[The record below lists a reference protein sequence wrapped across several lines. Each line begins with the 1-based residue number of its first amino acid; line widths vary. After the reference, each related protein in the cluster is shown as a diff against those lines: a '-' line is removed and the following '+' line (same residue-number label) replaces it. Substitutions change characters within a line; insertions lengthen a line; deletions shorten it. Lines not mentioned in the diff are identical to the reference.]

1 MAAINNNS
9 STVVVGRT
17 APVPAGQ
24 QTSAKS
30 IPVVIASDQSAIPVE
45 EQNKQQ
51 SEVALSLLGIPRS
64 EVALGIF
71 ADVNTYD
78 VNPTEWTAFPE
89 QFTSLEQYDPAT
101 NALYEK
107 YSGYGGDQ
115 DWGLTHIAEEAGAM
129 IEAPSDEYSILTSK
143 RFFRYQ
149 PGRVSAATFGV
160 KLNRGLYTISK
171 GDPANKAVRNPTI
184 KKYGIFDKFD
194 GYYYESRNDAYGD
207 NFACV
212 RRTQSIIRDNPLP
225 FSTTAGYQTE
235 DYAWVGVAQVES
247 NAPTYPNAYQILTAN
262 KRFLQEVAADFIAVD
277 TTDAAGASDT
287 ELLGTETLDGLD
299 VADGGTAPSY
309 YTPTSATYN
318 PATGELV
325 LTIGIHSHAV
335 GDTLVLEAESLGFT
349 CDSDGNTT
357 TKYYPRASGEDG
369 RGIGSSR
376 SDNRG
381 NPDPAYNNDLTIRQ
395 VSSDTVTVN
404 VGTSSD
410 TAAHTWAG
418 VNPLYTAAG
427 TESAVAIYTV
437 QDPEWDKCRRDAGLI
452 IEGLLHDIKYGGNA
466 STVYNTYRF
475 FNRKDLDDVK
485 LYVDDSAQEIAR
497 YDVVRKAISD
507 ILGRSQVQFFTPS
520 AADYEPANGN
530 LTLTIGTHSLV
541 PGLRIQISP
550 NSLGFT
556 CSTDGFGAIKL
567 YPRVSGE
574 NGILVNNQANNN
586 VGQED
591 PAYLRAVEI
600 LETTSN
606 TITVNVGRSS
616 DAVLHTPVVPAGT
629 TAREAVYTPSTG
641 VIELEIGPHNHVVG
655 DSVTLDEESL
665 GFTCAL
671 DGSINTLGAITQ
683 TGLYNPTLYTDTT
696 PPAGGT
702 AAVVKV
708 NTNGSGVIT
717 DVELVFRG
725 EGYTTSDSIT
735 FAGNGGTASIPV
747 TAVYGPH
754 ATTKYYPRRSG
765 SAEPG
770 GADPIYATPARI
782 TEVTATTI
790 KFNVGI
796 SSDQSVHRLVSADTD
811 SLRVYSGHQ
820 FQSADT
826 SAVKAYRPTY
836 YTPQVPGDIT
846 GQEAAYNPTSGLL
859 TLEIGPHSIEVGSS
873 ILLQTESLGLSC
885 DYTDE
890 SGVADNFSTVKL
902 YPRASGENK
911 ISNNVGR
918 EDLAYK
924 KGVRVVEVPT
934 STSIIVD
941 VGKSSDTTTH
951 RFVSA
956 AANSVIVYAP
966 TAPHYSD
973 LRGFFASG
981 GATNTLPIAEQG
993 AYQAIANL
1001 LSILTTALQGAGN
1014 YSSIPQPTGSAA
1026 GEMCVYRD
1034 GLIMTHAAAHDPSL
1048 LVEKTDYYV
1057 YDLFDDGYDKWL
1069 RVKVPPGSSGLQVGQ
1084 NCYFNKNGNT
1094 LDNVV
1099 DIGADF
1105 IDDGTIWHIH
1115 SIRDVI
1121 SDSTG
1126 VFQDVR
1132 LSLNPNNEEI
1142 YTPVGGGNVANPS
1155 NPWGSN
1161 EDKAYATAG
1170 LFNISQIS
1178 FGGAPTNYT
1187 GSDIGNTDKE
1197 AYNPATGL
1205 LTLNIGP
1212 HTHSPGDF
1220 VSLAAESLG
1229 FKCLLDGKTSTKY
1242 YPRAS
1247 GEDKTAEDPNSNNN
1261 VGRPDPA
1268 YNTPVKILSVTGTTI
1283 TIDVGISSNASDHDF
1298 VGYNTALTGT
1308 IITITPGVRGAGFS
1322 LQTPT
1327 PFLLPNDARAY
1338 KGLNYSDDS
1347 LNDNPTA
1354 YVDGAFP
1361 YLYPAGASGDPNS
1374 VGYIDTTLQG
1384 TGGLPTL
1391 QQQINYVNKRLYK
1404 NWVWFNVDPRYYKV
1418 YEYRVPRSR
1427 MSGEKLNGVTTD
1439 VVYSDNVLDKKAGD
1453 PVEDEVTLE
1462 QIEFDSVWDLDPT
1475 KVTMY
1480 KIEFSWYGA
1489 VGATFLAYVPVENN
1503 EARWVRVHHLRASNQ
1518 LKVASLGNATLPI
1531 TYMVYGGGS
1540 KNRYGYDNLDRL
1552 ANTESGYGSFS
1563 EQLVKYGASYYIDGG
1578 DRGTVRLFSY
1588 ASETLKEIGGSK
1600 YLISGDVAD
1609 NPDLFTYSAANKL
1622 NPVPG
1627 SSYINAF
1634 ALKIDDTG
1642 TAPAVSDYY
1651 INARVVTGN
1660 ANDQDV
1666 RVIWA
1671 KPAETSTY
1679 VGSQISNTATDA
1691 YDPATGLLTLDIG
1704 EHDHDIG
1711 DRVLLANNSLVFT
1724 CDYNGDGQT
1733 TEKSYPRLSGEDGTP
1748 GGANNNV
1755 GVEDPAYQTEVEILE
1770 VTSTTITINVG
1781 ISSDTS
1787 THQFVGYNSTGVNGV
1802 TYAAGDTIIT
1812 INAGP
1817 FLYLSRALS
1826 ATTGDIS
1833 LVVDRPQPL
1842 IGIKCRREINGVRN
1856 RVQIYPTRLAT
1867 GVTSLSESLV
1877 VQLIKSPLF
1886 QTYDVPS
1893 SDASVGV
1900 DSAINIGKRG
1910 KKILLPKT
1918 EITEYGTYLQD
1929 GESTYGYF
1937 RYTVVGDTSGEA
1949 STMLGLLEKEGGDYY
1964 FSASEVTIDELN
1976 IRGKFLR
1983 VRNWSGPGDNSND
1996 PDLSSTVESPG
2007 FNGFFTSTLS
2017 RLSAVQIDTEQRSPI
2032 PGTGTTVTT
2041 LFSPNSGA
2049 EFNLQSYFDYNK
2061 DYLSFPLT
2069 DLVDS
2074 LYICASS
2081 KSFYG
2086 DNNGLGAYGK
2096 RGEILASI
2104 TWEEQ

>member
-89 QFTSLEQYDPAT
+89 QFTSLDQYVPGGNT
-101 NALYEK
+101 LFEK
-107 YSGYGGDQ
+107 YAGYGGDQ

-129 IEAPSDEYSILTSK
+129 IEAPCDEYSILTSK

-207 NFACV
+207 NFCCV

-262 KRFLQEVAADFIAVD
+262 KRFLQEVAADFISVD

-299 VADGGTAPSY
+299 VVDGGTAPSY
-309 YTPTSATYN
+309 YNPSNATYD
-318 PATGELV
+318 PTTGELV
-325 LTIGIHSHAV
+325 LTIGTHSHVV

-349 CDSDGNTT
+349 CDSDGNTV

-381 NPDPAYNNDLTIRQ
+381 NPDPAYNNDLTIRA
-395 VSSDTVTVN
+395 VTGSTVTVN

-410 TAAHTWAG
+410 TAPHTWAG
-418 VNPLYTAAG
+418 VNTLYTNPG

-485 LYVDDSAQEIAR
+485 LYVDDSSQEIAR

-530 LTLTIGTHSLV
+530 LTLTIGSHSLV
-541 PGLRIQISP
+541 PGLRIQIAP

-600 LETTSN
+600 LETTTN

-616 DAVLHTPVVPAGT
+616 DAVLHSPVVPA
-629 TAREAVYTPSTG
+629 AQVDQEAVYDPVSGDIT
-641 VIELEIGPHNHVVG
+641 LEIGAHNHVVG

-665 GFTCAL
+665 GFRCGL
-671 DGSINTLGAITQ
+671 DS
-683 TGLYNPTLYTDTT
+683 
-696 PPAGGT
+696 
-702 AAVVKV
+702 
-708 NTNGSGVIT
+708 
-717 DVELVFRG
+717 
-725 EGYTTSDSIT
+725 
-735 FAGNGGTASIPV
+735 FATV
-747 TAVYGPH
+747 
-754 ATTKYYPRRSG
+754 KYYPRRSG

-770 GADPIYATPARI
+770 GADPIYVTPARI
-782 TEVTATTI
+782 TAVTATTI
-790 KFNVGI
+790 TFNVGD
-796 SSDQSVHRLVSADTD
+796 SSDTSVHRFVEADTD

-836 YTPQVPGDIT
+836 YTPQVPGDIP
-846 GQEAAYNPTSGLL
+846 GQEAAYNPSTGLL
-859 TLEIGPHSIEVGSS
+859 TLEIGSHSIEAGSS

-885 DYTDE
+885 NYD
-890 SGVADNFSTVKL
+890 GDNYATVKL
-902 YPRASGENK
+902 YPRASGDNL
-911 ISNNVGR
+911 INNNVGR

-924 KGVRVVEVPT
+924 KGVQVVSVT
-934 STSIIVD
+934 ATSITVN
-941 VGKSSDTTTH
+941 VGTSSDTSVH

-973 LRGFFASG
+973 LRGFSAYG

-993 AYQAIANL
+993 AYQAIADL

-1034 GLIMTHAAAHDPSL
+1034 GLIMTHGAAHDPSL
-1048 LVEKTDYYV
+1048 LLEKTDYYV

-1069 RVKVPPGSSGLQVGQ
+1069 RVKVPSGASGLQVGQ

-1099 DIGADF
+1099 DIGANS
-1105 IDDGTIWHIH
+1105 IDDGTIWHVH

-1142 YTPVGGGNVANPS
+1142 YTAVGEGNLANPS

-1161 EDKAYATAG
+1161 EDKAYATTG
-1170 LFNISQIS
+1170 LFSIDSISL
-1178 FGGAPTNYT
+1178 GGAPETYT
-1187 GSDIGNTDKE
+1187 GPDIANTDKE

-1205 LTLNIGP
+1205 LTLNIGE
-1212 HTHSPGDF
+1212 HTHTPGDF
-1220 VSLAAESLG
+1220 VTLADESLG
-1229 FKCLLDGKTSTKY
+1229 FVCLLDDKVVTKY

-1261 VGRPDPA
+1261 VGRADPA
-1268 YNTPVKILSVTGTTI
+1268 FQTAVKILSVTGTTI

-1298 VGYNTALTGT
+1298 VGYNTGTYAAGDT

-1327 PFLLPNDARAY
+1327 PFLLPDDARAY

-1384 TGGLPTL
+1384 AGGIPTL

-1439 VVYSDNVLDKKAGD
+1439 VVYSDNVLDKRAGD

-1531 TYMVYGGGS
+1531 TYSVYGGGS
-1540 KNRYGYDNLDRL
+1540 KNRYGYDNSDRL

-1600 YLISGDVAD
+1600 YFISGDALD
-1609 NPDLFTYSAANKL
+1609 NPDLFTYSAGSKL

-1627 SSYINAF
+1627 SSYVNAF

-1642 TAPAVSDYY
+1642 TAPPVSDYY

-1679 VGSQISNTATDA
+1679 VGPQIANTATDS
-1691 YDPATGLLTLDIG
+1691 YDPVTGLLTLDIG
-1704 EHDHDIG
+1704 EHDHDVG
-1711 DRVLLANNSLVFT
+1711 DRVLIAEEALGFT
-1724 CDYNGDGQT
+1724 CDLDGNVST
-1733 TEKSYPRLSGEDGTP
+1733 KYYPRATGSNEP
-1748 GGANNNV
+1748 GGA
-1755 GVEDPAYQTEVEILE
+1755 DPGYNTELEILE

-1781 ISSDTS
+1781 DSSDTT
-1787 THQFVGYNSTGVNGV
+1787 THTFVGYNTGL
-1802 TYAAGDTIIT
+1802 YAAGDTIIT

-1886 QTYDVPS
+1886 QTFDVPS

-1900 DSAINIGKRG
+1900 NSAINIGKRG
-1910 KKILLPKT
+1910 KRILLPKN

-1929 GESTYGYF
+1929 GEGTYGYF

-1949 STMLGLLEKEGGDYY
+1949 ATMLGLLEKEAGEYY

-1996 PDLSSTVESPG
+1996 PDLSSTVESPE

-2049 EFNLQSYFDYNK
+2049 EFDLQSYFDYNK

-2086 DNNGLGAYGK
+2086 DANGEGAYGK
-2096 RGEILASI
+2096 RGEILASL

>member
-89 QFTSLEQYDPAT
+89 QFTSLEQYVPGGNT
-101 NALYEK
+101 LFEK
-107 YSGYGGDQ
+107 YAGYGGDQ

-129 IEAPSDEYSILTSK
+129 IEAPCDEYSILTSK

-194 GYYYESRNDAYGD
+194 GYYFESRNDAYGD

-225 FSTTAGYQTE
+225 FSTTAGYQSE

-247 NAPTYPNAYQILTAN
+247 NAPTYPNAYDIIKAN
-262 KRFLQEVAADFIAVD
+262 KRFLQEVAADFIALD
-277 TTDAAGASDT
+277 TTGGSGANDT

-299 VADGGTAPSY
+299 VANGGTAPSY
-309 YTPTSATYN
+309 YNPTSATYN
-318 PATGELV
+318 PATGEMV
-325 LTIGIHSHAV
+325 LTIGTHPHVV

-349 CDSDGNTT
+349 CTTDGNTV

-369 RGIGSSR
+369 RGIGTSR

-381 NPDPAYNNDLTIRQ
+381 NPDPAYNTDLKIRA
-395 VSSDTVTVN
+395 VTGTTVTVN

-410 TAAHTWAG
+410 TAVHTWVG
-418 VNPLYTAAG
+418 VNPLYTAGG

-485 LYVDDSAQEIAR
+485 LYVDDSSQEIAR
-497 YDVVRKAISD
+497 YGVVRKAISD

-530 LTLTIGTHSLV
+530 LTLTIGSHSLV
-541 PGLRIQISP
+541 PGLRIQIAP

-574 NGILVNNQANNN
+574 NGILVNSQANNN

-600 LETTSN
+600 LGTTSN

-616 DAVLHTPVVPAGT
+616 DGVLHSPVVPA
-629 TAREAVYTPSTG
+629 AQVDQEAVYDPVSGNIT
-641 VIELEIGPHNHVVG
+641 LEIGAHNHVVG

-665 GFTCAL
+665 GFTC
-671 DGSINTLGAITQ
+671 D
-683 TGLYNPTLYTDTT
+683 
-696 PPAGGT
+696 AGGD
-702 AAVVKV
+702 
-708 NTNGSGVIT
+708 N
-717 DVELVFRG
+717 F
-725 EGYTTSDSIT
+725 TT
-735 FAGNGGTASIPV
+735 V
-747 TAVYGPH
+747 
-754 ATTKYYPRRSG
+754 KYYPRRSG

-770 GADPIYATPARI
+770 GADPIYVTPARI
-782 TEVTATTI
+782 TAVTATTI
-790 KFNVGI
+790 TFNVGD
-796 SSDQSVHRLVSADTD
+796 SSDTTTHRFVEADTD
-811 SLRVYSGHQ
+811 CLRVYSGHQ
-820 FQSADT
+820 FVSADT

-836 YTPQVPGDIT
+836 YTPSNIGST
-846 GQEAAYNPTSGLL
+846 TAYNPATGLL
-859 TLEIGPHSIEVGSS
+859 TLTIGSHSIEAGSS
-873 ILLQTESLGLSC
+873 ILLQPNSLSFTCTSDGN
-885 DYTDE
+885 T
-890 SGVADNFSTVKL
+890 VAKT
-902 YPRASGENK
+902 YPRASGDDGTIYGAGDNTGRPDPGYKRGIKVESVTATS
-911 ISNNVGR
+911 ITINVG
-918 EDLAYK
+918 
-924 KGVRVVEVPT
+924 
-934 STSIIVD
+934 I
-941 VGKSSDTTTH
+941 SSDTAVHTFTA
-951 RFVSA
+951 A
-956 AANSVIVYAP
+956 AANAVIAYAP
-966 TAPHYSD
+966 TAPYYSD
-973 LRGFFASG
+973 LRGFSAYG

-1048 LVEKTDYYV
+1048 LLEKTDYQV

-1069 RVKVPPGSSGLQVGQ
+1069 RVKIPAGASGLQLGQ

-1094 LDNVV
+1094 DDNVL
-1099 DIGADF
+1099 DIGGNS
-1105 IDDGTIWHIH
+1105 IPDGSIWHIH
-1115 SIRDVI
+1115 SVRDVI
-1121 SDSTG
+1121 SNANG

-1142 YTPVGGGNVANPS
+1142 YTAVGGGNLANPS

-1161 EDKAYATAG
+1161 EDKAYPTSG
-1170 LFNISQIS
+1170 LFNINQIS
-1178 FGGAPTNYT
+1178 FGATPTTYT
-1187 GSDIGNTDKE
+1187 GPDIANTDKE

-1205 LTLNIGP
+1205 LTLNIGE

-1220 VSLAAESLG
+1220 VTLANNSLG
-1229 FKCLLDGKTSTKY
+1229 FVCLLDDKVTTKY
-1242 YPRAS
+1242 YPRSS
-1247 GEDKTAEDPNSNNN
+1247 GEDKTTEDPNSNNN

-1268 YNTPVKILSVTGTTI
+1268 YQTPVKILSVTGTTI

-1298 VGYNTALTGT
+1298 VGYNTAYLPTDP
-1308 IITITPGVRGAGFS
+1308 IITITSGVRGAGFS

-1327 PFLLPNDARAY
+1327 PFLLPDDARAY

-1361 YLYPAGASGDPNS
+1361 YLYPSGASGDPNS

-1384 TGGLPTL
+1384 AGGIPTL

-1404 NWVWFNVDPRYYKV
+1404 NWVWFNVDPKYYKV

-1453 PVEDEVTLE
+1453 PVTDEVTLE

-1531 TYMVYGGGS
+1531 TYSVYGGGS
-1540 KNRYGYDNLDRL
+1540 KNRYGYDNGDRL

-1600 YLISGDVAD
+1600 YLISGDPLD
-1609 NPDLFTYSAANKL
+1609 NPDLFAYSATSKL
-1622 NPVPG
+1622 NPAPG
-1627 SSYINAF
+1627 TSYINAF

-1642 TAPAVSDYY
+1642 TAPPVSDYY

-1679 VGSQISNTATDA
+1679 IGPQIANTATDA

-1733 TEKSYPRLSGEDGTP
+1733 TQKSYPRLSGEDGSL

-1787 THQFVGYNSTGVNGV
+1787 QHIFVGYNSTGVNGV
-1802 TYAAGDTIIT
+1802 TYAPGDTIIT

-1817 FLYLSRALS
+1817 LLYLSRALA
-1826 ATTGDIS
+1826 ATTGNIS

-1867 GVTSLSESLV
+1867 GVTSISESLV

-1886 QTYDVPS
+1886 QTFDVPAS
-1893 SDASVGV
+1893 SASVGV
-1900 DSAINIGKRG
+1900 NNAINIGKRG

-1929 GESTYGYF
+1929 GQSTYGYF

-1949 STMLGLLEKEGGDYY
+1949 ATMLGLLQKEGGDYY

-1983 VRNWSGPGDNSND
+1983 VGNWSGPGDNSGN
-1996 PDLSSTVESPG
+1996 PDLSPTVESPG
-2007 FNGFFTSTLS
+2007 FNGFFNSTLS

-2086 DNNGLGAYGK
+2086 DADGEGAYGK
-2096 RGEILASI
+2096 RGEILASL